1 MARTRAETESL
12 SCSIHAETKTR
23 DGSFVMS
30 GHHCHSCFE
39 LFYVESGN
47 CRFLIDDRL
56 RDLHAGDFILIPP
69 RTLHYTRYLFGA
81 CRRTVVLF
89 DQSDL
94 PEEVYRYMPQEK
106 GFFALT
112 RMFQVPEEKRNL
124 ITLCLETIVT
134 EERVD
139 DERTAALL
147 RLHFSTLLLLCARH
161 CSFVSEAPAEIRTTD
176 PQLLLAARF
185 ISEHYMEPISAA
197 DIAMAAGFS
206 PNYLS
211 RRFRQATG
219 IGLHEYLVFV
229 RLNHAAV
236 ELVTTADSIT
246 QIAFR
251 CGFSDSNYFKDA
263 FKKKYGVTPRSYRKL
278 T

>member
-1 MARTRAETESL
+1 MRLRAPAEEL
-12 SCSIHAETKTR
+12 VCGIHAETKTR
-23 DGSFVMS
+23 DGSYVMS
-30 GHHCHSCFE
+30 GHHCHSAFE
-39 LFYVESGN
+39 LFYVESGD

-56 RDLHAGDFILIPP
+56 RDLHAGDFIVIPP
-69 RTLHYTRYLFGA
+69 RTLHYTRYLFGI

-94 PEEVYRYMPQEK
+94 PEEVYRFLPQEK

-112 RMFQVPEEKRNL
+112 RIFETPEEHREAINA
-124 ITLCLETIVT
+124 CLEALVA
-134 EERVD
+134 EEQTA
-139 DERTAALL
+139 DERTPVLL
-147 RLHFSTLLLLCARH
+147 RLHLSALFLLCSRH
-161 CSFVSEAPAEIRTTD
+161 CRFVSEAPADIRTTD

-185 ISEHYMEPISAA
+185 ISEHFMEPISAA

-229 RLNHAAV
+229 RLSHAAV
-236 ELVTTADSIT
+236 ELVSTTDSIT

-263 FKKKYGVTPRSYRKL
+263 FKKKYGITPREYRKAQ
-278 T
+278 